1 MSRLEG
7 ISLPF
12 RVKHIARNAYD
23 ENDKYE
29 VGHSNALSNGDEPGK
44 GEVDGQVGGL
54 TDIRTREK
62 SMARNRYNRNREY
75 NDATA

>member
-7 ISLPF
+7 LSLPF

-29 VGHSNALSNGDEPGK
+29 VGHSNALSNGDEKGK
-44 GEVDGQVGGL
+44 GLLNEEVGGL
-54 TDIRTREK
+54 TDIKTRSK
-62 SMARNRYNRNREY
+62 SMARNKFNRNREY